1 MSDEV
6 DDVDGVDRVDDV
18 DDRGSDDQEEE
29 EESSGLPEWFEQ
41 GILAPFEA
49 GVASVFLLHGDVHGL
64 VANPDAEEEPEKAF
78 LPLRAFLERIFDS
91 AELVAFYDV
100 AAGIGCL
107 KPAMEK
113 RLLDLTRPAAERYV
127 SSDPVAAARQSLA
140 AKRGLPKE
148 PEAALPIL
156 ENALKAMKRVAVVI
170 ESAHFV
176 APTISAGIPL
186 PAVERATVQRIV
198 NWARDGQVRERRN
211 MVLLV
216 TDQAAKVNGELR
228 VADCGIPVVFIPKP
242 AQDERVAFLMAR
254 MDDEVPEGF
263 DVQAFARASQG
274 MSLRQ
279 LQEVLSKAEEAGE
292 ELGPEFVK
300 GRKKE
305 ILNAEYGD
313 VMEVV
318 DPVRGLDDIGGNAH
332 IKAYFAQVL
341 EAIRKGD
348 SRLVPMGVTLMGPPG
363 TGKSAIV
370 EALAKEAGFN
380 FVKTRN
386 VRSMWVGESEARME
400 KLLNG
405 LRSLAPVVVMNDEA
419 DLAEAGRDGPKGD
432 SGVSERLMK
441 MWMELLADPRI
452 RGQILVI
459 NCTNRPDRID
469 PALKRSGRSDERILM
484 PLPSSSE
491 RAAILALMFKRHAI
505 AHDLQ
510 DFAPYA
516 DATEGQSGAD
526 LEKVVLGAWR
536 VAREKGR
543 AAVDGHCLSAS
554 IADFI
559 PSASRAEIDAMTI
572 AGLAECSSKRLLPPE
587 VEEMVL
593 GIRERGLVKDLDEIV
608 SRLAERGIV
617 APEDFRP
624 KATGQSRLN

>member
-1 MSDEV
+1 MSDPV
-6 DDVDGVDRVDDV
+6 DADEG
-18 DDRGSDDQEEE
+18 
-29 EESSGLPEWFEQ
+29 SGLPAWFEQ
-41 GILAPFEA
+41 GVLAPFEA
-49 GVASVFLLHGDVHGL
+49 GLASVFMLHGDVHGL
-64 VANPDAEEEPEKAF
+64 VANPDAEEEPERAF
-78 LPLRAFLERIFDS
+78 LSLRAFLEKVFDT

-100 AAGIGCL
+100 ASGISCL

-113 RLLDLTRPAAERYV
+113 RLFDLTRPAGERYV

-148 PEAALPIL
+148 PEAALPVL
-156 ENALKAMKRVAVVI
+156 ENALKQLKRVAVVL
-170 ESAHFV
+170 EAAHFV
-176 APTISAGIPL
+176 APAISAGIPL
-186 PAVERATVQRIV
+186 PAAERATVQRLA
-198 NWARDGQVRERRN
+198 NWARDSQIRERKN

-216 TDQAAKVNGELR
+216 TDQAAKINGELR
-228 VADCGIPVVFIPKP
+228 VADCGIPVVFLPKP
-242 AQDERVAFLMAR
+242 GQEERVAFLEAR
-254 MDDEVPEGF
+254 TEDEGDF
-263 DVQAFARASQG
+263 DVEAFARASQG

-279 LQEVLSKAEEAGE
+279 LQEVLRRAEEAAE
-292 ELGPEFVK
+292 DLGPESVK
-300 GRKKE
+300 ARKKE

-332 IKAYFAQVL
+332 LKAYFGQVL

-441 MWMELLADPRI
+441 MWMELLSDPRI

-484 PLPSSSE
+484 PLPSASE
-491 RAAILALMFKRHAI
+491 RAAILALLFKRHGI
-505 AHDLQ
+505 ACEVA
-510 DFAPYA
+510 DFATFA
-516 DATEGQSGAD
+516 ESTEGQSGAD
-526 LEKVVLGAWR
+526 LEKVVLGSWR
-536 VAREKGR
+536 FAQEKGR
-543 AAVDGHCLSAS
+543 SAVDAASLKAS

-572 AGLAECSSKRLLPPE
+572 AGLAECSSKRLLPPD
-587 VEEMVL
+587 VEELVL
-593 GIRERGLVKDLDEIV
+593 GIRRRGLVKDLEEIV
-608 SRLAERGIV
+608 ATLVERGIV
-617 APEDFRP
+617 APEAFRV
-624 KATGQSRLN
+624 KATGQSSLN

>member
-1 MSDEV
+1 MSDAEDEV
-6 DDVDGVDRVDDV
+6 IDDDEGGDGA
-18 DDRGSDDQEEE
+18 EEP
-29 EESSGLPEWFEQ
+29 SGLPEWFEK
-41 GILAPFEA
+41 GVLAPFEA
-49 GVASVFLLHGDVHGL
+49 GIASVFLLHGDIHGL
-64 VANPDAEEEPEKAF
+64 AANPDAEDEPERAF
-78 LPLRAFLERIFDS
+78 LPLRGFFEKVFDS

-100 AAGIGCL
+100 ASGINCL
-107 KPAMEK
+107 KPSMEK
-113 RLLDLTRPAAERYV
+113 RLLDLTRPAGERFV

-140 AKRGLPKE
+140 AKRGLAKE

-156 ENALKAMKRVAVVI
+156 ENALKQMKRVAVI
-170 ESAHFV
+170 LESAHFV

-186 PAVERATVQRIV
+186 PPAERATVQRIA
-198 NWARDGQVRERRN
+198 NWARDPQVREKKN

-216 TDQAAKVNGELR
+216 TDQASKVNGELR

-242 AQDERVAFLMAR
+242 DQEGRVAFLRAR
-254 MDDEVPEGF
+254 MDDELPDGF
-263 DVQAFARASQG
+263 DVEAFARASQG

-279 LQEVLSKAEEAGE
+279 LQEVLSRAEDAGE
-292 ELGPEFVK
+292 DLKPESVK
-300 GRKKE
+300 ARKKE

-318 DPVRGLDDIGGNAH
+318 DPVRGLEDIGGNAH
-332 IKAYFAQVL
+332 IKAYFTQVL

-484 PLPSSSE
+484 PLPSASE
-491 RAAILALMFKRHAI
+491 RAAILTLMFKRHGI
-505 AHDLQ
+505 AHEIA
-510 DFAPYA
+510 DFAPFA
-516 DATEGQSGAD
+516 DSTEGQSGAD
-526 LEKVVLGAWR
+526 LEKVVLGSWR
-536 VAREKGR
+536 VAQEKGR
-543 AAVDGHCLSAS
+543 AAVDEACLKAS

-559 PSASRAEIDAMTI
+559 SSASRAEIDAMTI

-593 GIRERGLVKDLDEIV
+593 GIRQRGLVRDLDEIV
-608 SRLAERGIV
+608 ARLAERGIV
-617 APEDFRP
+617 APGAFTVRNDKGP
-624 KATGQSRLN
+624 SSLN

>member
-1 MSDEV
+1 MSDAEDEV
-6 DDVDGVDRVDDV
+6 DDPG
-18 DDRGSDDQEEE
+18 E
-29 EESSGLPEWFEQ
+29 SGLPEWFEQ
-41 GILAPFEA
+41 GVLAPFEA
-49 GVASVFLLHGDVHGL
+49 GIASVFLLHGDVHGL
-64 VANPDAEEEPEKAF
+64 VANPDAEEEPERAF
-78 LPLRAFLERIFDS
+78 LPLRAFLEKVFDS

-113 RLLDLTRPAAERYV
+113 RLLDLTRPAGERYV

-148 PEAALPIL
+148 PEVALPIL
-156 ENALKAMKRVAVVI
+156 ENALKGLRRVAVVL
-170 ESAHFV
+170 ESAHFA

-198 NWARDGQVRERRN
+198 NWARDGQVRERKN

-228 VADCGIPVVFIPKP
+228 VADCGIPVVFVPKP
-242 AQDERVAFLMAR
+242 GQEERVAFLKAR
-254 MDDEVPEGF
+254 MDDEIPDGF
-263 DVQAFARASQG
+263 DVDAFARASQG

-279 LQEVLSKAEEAGE
+279 LQEVLSKAEDSGAD
-292 ELGPEFVK
+292 LGPEFVK
-300 GRKKE
+300 ARKKE

-318 DPVRGLDDIGGNAH
+318 DPVRGLEDIGGNAH
-332 IKAYFAQVL
+332 LKAYFTQVL
-341 EAIRKGD
+341 EALRKGD

-484 PLPSSSE
+484 PLPSASE
-491 RAAILALMFKRHAI
+491 RAAILALMFRRHGI
-505 AHDLQ
+505 ANEIQ
-510 DFAPYA
+510 DFATFA
-516 DATEGQSGAD
+516 DSTEGQSGAD
-526 LEKVVLGAWR
+526 LEKVVLGSWR
-536 VAREKGR
+536 VAQEKGK
-543 AAVDGHCLSAS
+543 AAVDGTCLSAS
-554 IADFI
+554 ISDFI

-587 VEEMVL
+587 VEEIVQ
-593 GIRERGLVKDLDEIV
+593 GIRQRGLVKDVDEIV
-608 SRLAERGIV
+608 ARLAERGIV
-617 APEDFRP
+617 APDAFRV
-624 KATGQSRLN
+624 KTEGQLN